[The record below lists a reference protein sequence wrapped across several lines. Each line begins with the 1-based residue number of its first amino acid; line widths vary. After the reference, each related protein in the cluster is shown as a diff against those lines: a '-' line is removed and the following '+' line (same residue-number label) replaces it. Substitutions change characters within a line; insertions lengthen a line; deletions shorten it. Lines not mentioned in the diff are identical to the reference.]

1 MTQIRFIAAALVVFG
16 AAVQAA
22 DLTPQQAY
30 QQQRAACLQGHTG
43 QDRQTCLR
51 EAGAALAEARRGTL
65 AAGGD
70 AAWQRNALA
79 RCEAHQDAGERQA
92 CERMA
97 RGEGSQQGSVA
108 EGGILYELTTR
119 SVEPAASEPA
129 R

>member
-1 MTQIRFIAAALVVFG
+1 MNKTSFVAAALALLG
-16 AAVQAA
+16 AAAQAA
-22 DLTPQQAY
+22 EPTPRQAY

-79 RCEAHQDAGERQA
+79 RCEAHQDAGERLA